1 MQTERILRVRDVTN
15 RCGLSMSSVYAKAKD
30 PADDFQAAVRI
41 SERIC
46 GWYESEGQAWIG
58 GLRKPDAVG
67 Q

>member
-15 RCGLSMSSVYAKAKD
+15 RCGLSRSSAYAKAKD
-30 PADDFQAAVRI
+30 PDDDLPAAVRI

-46 GWYESEGQAWIG
+46 GWYESEVQALIG